1 MTLLLFGSF
10 FMLLLFGV
18 PIAISLGL
26 SSVVTMIVFEMPLAA
41 FPSIIFSGTG
51 KFALLAIPF
60 FVLSGVIMEYAGIS
74 KRLVRFASVMVGH
87 RRGGLAVVTI
97 IVSAFFAAISG
108 SGPATVAALGPILI
122 PAMIAKGYKKD
133 WAAALVANSG
143 NMGIII
149 PPSIILVIYGVLAE
163 VSIVK
168 LFTGGFIP
176 GILFAVAL
184 IAVSSF
190 SLRKQKNEIQMIEK
204 ATGKEKL
211 SALKD
216 ALWGLMSPVII
227 LGGIYGGVFTPTESA
242 AVSAVY
248 GLFVGI
254 FVYKEIKLKK
264 LWKVLLDASVSSAS
278 VMFIIATASLF
289 SWILTS
295 SNMAAEMAKGLLSIS
310 SNRYVILFL
319 INILM
324 LIAGMFVDSG
334 SALYIFVPILLPVLR
349 ALNFDLVAFGVILT
363 VNLAIGMSTPPV
375 GVDLFVACNVSGASL
390 SGISKQTFRFVA
402 ASLVVLFLIT
412 FVPEI
417 IMFLPNLIL

>member
-1 MTLLLFGSF
+1 MTLILFGSF
-10 FMLLLFGV
+10 FLLLLFGV

-26 SSVVTMIVFEMPLAA
+26 SSVVTMIAFEMPLPA
-41 FPSIIFSGTG
+41 FPCIIYSGTS

-74 KRLVRFASVMVGH
+74 KRLVHFASVMVGH

-122 PAMIAKGYKKD
+122 PAMIAKGYNKD
-133 WAAALVANSG
+133 WSAALVANSG

-168 LFTGGFIP
+168 LFTAGFVP
-176 GILFAVAL
+176 GILFAIAL
-184 IAVSSF
+184 IAVSLF
-190 SLRKQKNEIQMIEK
+190 SIRKQKNKIQVIEK
-204 ATGKEKL
+204 ATRKEKF
-211 SALKD
+211 SAVKD
-216 ALWGLMSPVII
+216 AAWGLMSPIII

-248 GLFVGI
+248 GLVVGV
-254 FVYKEIKLKK
+254 FVYKEIKFKK
-264 LWKVLLDASVSSAS
+264 LWKILLDASVSSAS

-295 SNMAAEMAKGLLSIS
+295 SNMAAAMAQGLLSVS
-310 SNRYVILFL
+310 DNRYVILLL
-319 INILM
+319 INLMM

-334 SALYIFVPILLPVLR
+334 SALYIFVPILLPVIR
-349 ALNFDLVAFGVILT
+349 ALDFDLVAFGVILT

-390 SGISKQTFRFVA
+390 SGISKQTIRFVV
-402 ASLVVLFLIT
+402 ASLVVLLLIT

-417 IMFLPNLIL
+417 ITFLPNLVL